1 MAEPTLK
8 FNNVK
13 TALNSRNS
21 KGATNYQSKKYPT
34 AYILY
39 TTLAELP
46 DSLSDN
52 ALIFTTDT
60 AELFVGTGSGIQ
72 RLKLG
77 TEADLN
83 PRLYLK
89 ILEAKEIY
97 KNKLE
102 AEQDKAEL
110 QSLIQELKDSVYS
123 KADIDD
129 FITKDIDLDGVI
141 DKLNL
146 YTVEKINQLLEQEAS
161 RADVY
166 TQTQVNEKVDE
177 AKQEASDAVAALKA
191 EVAETYATI
200 ADAATKTELSDKEVE
215 IKDFVADKYLNKEDA
230 AATYSTIEE
239 VNNLKDSVYTSA
251 YIDEKL
257 AEVNEGIN
265 SNLTEINNI
274 KISYVKQD
282 AYDTDKASLDS
293 SIENLNSN
301 LNTLDSNTYKKSD
314 IDKKISTINT
324 ELRNLDSKKVNVETY
339 DSEKSVLQNDIVTLD
354 GNIRVLADAVYSKE
368 EVDEKEATLNSR
380 INGLSQS
387 VTAAN
392 NKIDNKVAEL
402 NTAIQAAQ
410 ATADDAAPQAYV
422 DQELDKKADSQDVY
436 RKTEADTNLN
446 NKANAIYDVISDNI
460 EVGLNSD
467 VSTTGLTSVQKV
479 GAYIKAINAQKADK
493 AELTSASDSINSS
506 INALGQRVTALEE
519 KEVYTK
525 AEVDEAINTA
535 IVNVLQQIREEF
547 RI

>member
-13 TALNSRNS
+13 TVLNSKNS
-21 KGATNYQSKKYPT
+21 KGANTYQSKKYPT

-110 QSLIQELKDSVYS
+110 QSLIHELKESVYS
-123 KADIDD
+123 KKEIDD
-129 FITKDIDLDGVI
+129 FITEDVDLNGVI

-146 YTVEKINQLLEQEAS
+146 YTIEKVNELLEQEAS

-166 TQTQVNEKVDE
+166 TQSQVNEKVEE
-177 AKQEASDAVAALKA
+177 AKQEASDAVAALKT

-200 ADAATKTELSDKEVE
+200 ADSATKTELSDKETE
-215 IKDFVADKYLNKEDA
+215 IKDFVANKYLSKEDA
-230 AATYSTIEE
+230 AATYSTI
-239 VNNLKDSVYTSA
+239 
-251 YIDEKL
+251 
-257 AEVNEGIN
+257 
-265 SNLTEINNI
+265 
-274 KISYVKQD
+274 
-282 AYDTDKASLDS
+282 
-293 SIENLNSN
+293 
-301 LNTLDSNTYKKSD
+301 
-314 IDKKISTINT
+314 T
-324 ELRNLDSKKVNVETY
+324 ELNNFDS
-339 DSEKSVLQNDIVTLD
+339 
-354 GNIRVLADAVYSKE
+354 
-368 EVDEKEATLNSR
+368 
-380 INGLSQS
+380 
-387 VTAAN
+387 
-392 NKIDNKVAEL
+392 
-402 NTAIQAAQ
+402 
-410 ATADDAAPQAYV
+410 
-422 DQELDKKADSQDVY
+422 
-436 RKTEADTNLN
+436 
-446 NKANAIYDVISDNI
+446 
-460 EVGLNSD
+460 
-467 VSTTGLTSVQKV
+467 
-479 GAYIKAINAQKADK
+479 QKADK

-506 INALGQRVTALEE
+506 INALASRVTTLEE

-535 IVNVLQQIREEF
+535 IVGVLEQIREEF